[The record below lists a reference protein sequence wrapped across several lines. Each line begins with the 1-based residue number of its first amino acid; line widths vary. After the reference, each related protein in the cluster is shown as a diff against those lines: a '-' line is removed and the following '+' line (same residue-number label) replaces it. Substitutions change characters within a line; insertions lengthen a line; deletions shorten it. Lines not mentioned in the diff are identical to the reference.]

1 MSSEYVCQLRRS
13 YHGRDQYKH
22 KHSGA
27 GGKGEA
33 HVIHTL
39 STIMIL
45 CKFARF
51 QEMLDINVPKHAAM
65 RQAAFHLNEVYS
77 ALSANHPSPAA
88 AMKEHGLK
96 FALQYIALHDHLN
109 AADEHAFR
117 IKPKLHLFIH
127 ITSDDSLPRLT
138 WTYRDEDFGGSV
150 ARMARRRGG
159 LLRCGT
165 TSMAV
170 LSRFKIEQP
179 CIRIV

>member
-1 MSSEYVCQLRRS
+1 
-13 YHGRDQYKH
+13 
-22 KHSGA
+22 
-27 GGKGEA
+27 
-33 HVIHTL
+33 
-39 STIMIL
+39 MIL